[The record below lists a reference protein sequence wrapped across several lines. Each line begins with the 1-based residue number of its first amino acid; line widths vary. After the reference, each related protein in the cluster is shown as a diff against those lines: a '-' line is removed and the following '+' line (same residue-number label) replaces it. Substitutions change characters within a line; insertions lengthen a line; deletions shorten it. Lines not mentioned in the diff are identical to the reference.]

1 MGRSRVGGTLAKIR
15 GAVGSTVYQIT
26 KDSKGNYYQKS
37 YVREYTRTNNNTPG
51 QARARMIMGQIQRMY
66 HILPEIITGAFA
78 TIPKGAQ
85 CFQHFAKINYPLLRL
100 DFEYNFDSYGHFDFR
115 PKYDMS
121 APAGIWKLTEGVL
134 PEVIPD
140 VVESTRFMPYS
151 LGFEFALGSN
161 DATYGDL
168 LKRIGMQYGDT
179 LYVLFYRKD
188 IPDVKPEI
196 EVCRFIP
203 HRDISLSTRLD
214 DIAEDDYFTYYGR
227 LQCFQNFTFE
237 DSHFNVSIGDFSDD
251 TPVRLA
257 CIAFLLY
264 RPTDGYPLFSSSQ
277 FRWFND
283 EWWRYYQGQ
292 IISETYQNWC
302 DVVAE
307 R

>member
-1 MGRSRVGGTLAKIR
+1 MGRSRRGGTQSKIR

-26 KDSKGNYYQKS
+26 KDSQGRYYQKS
-37 YVREYTRTNNNTPG
+37 YVREYTRTNNNSPG
-51 QARARMIMGQIQRMY
+51 QARARMIMGQIQRMF

-78 TIPKGAQ
+78 TIPKGTQ
-85 CFQHFAKINYPLLRL
+85 CFQHFARINYPLLRL
-100 DFEYNFDSYGHFDFR
+100 DFENNFDSYGHFDFR

-121 APAGIWKLTEGVL
+121 APAGIWKLTEGIL

-179 LYVLFYRKD
+179 LYILFYRKD
-188 IPDVKPEI
+188 IPDAKPII
-196 EVCRFIP
+196 EVCRLIP
-203 HRDISLSTRLD
+203 HREIPLSTRLD
-214 DIAEDDYFTYYGR
+214 DIAEDDYFTYYGQ

-277 FRWFND
+277 FRWFNE